1 MGIVKVMVDG
11 ENRDFVTSLE
21 EEMIEENIYD
31 IENNEIDASSDDG
44 DKDNIEIDNYNEEDE
59 IVNDDT
65 LELDWI
71 IDEINKDSEING

>member
-44 DKDNIEIDNYNEEDE
+44 DKNNIEIDNYNEEDE

>member
-31 IENNEIDASSDDG
+31 IENNEIAASSDAG
-44 DKDNIEIDNYNEEDE
+44 DKDNIEIDIYNEGDE